1 MAFTMAGSIG
11 LSVWL
16 GRLWDE
22 ASGRD
27 VPLGTLAGGVIGTLV
42 AIWMVVKELSK

>member
-1 MAFTMAGSIG
+1 MAFTMAGAIG

-16 GRLWDE
+16 GRSWDE

-27 VPLGTLAGGVIGTLV
+27 LPLGALAGGVLGTVV
-42 AIWMVVKELSK
+42 AIWMVVKELAK